1 LIPVEIDPPDHIH
14 YRRIVDPLFGPRRI
28 NQLEASLRSQAVE
41 LVDNMLEKQ
50 EFDFLEEFAVPYPT
64 SAFLRLMGLPADDE
78 HRSQFV
84 QWMDRVIHAKG
95 APPADMAAQD
105 AIRAEAGAEIY
116 GLFAKMLDER
126 SAKRGED
133 IVSILLDA
141 RFAGDRELTPL
152 EILNFCFLLFIAG
165 LDTVTSALGFGF
177 MRLAG
182 RPDLQDRL
190 VSDRSLIPNAVEELL
205 RYDSAVHPSRTVMRP
220 CTIRGVEFQPG
231 DRVTFPIASADR
243 DEEVFE
249 QADELVLDRH
259 PNHHLAFGA
268 GNHRCLGSHLARL
281 ELRIAYE
288 EIFRRIPRFSVPDG
302 ANIHFHGGGVKGL
315 DNLPLRIG

>member
-1 LIPVEIDPPDHIH
+1 MV
-14 YRRIVDPLFGPRRI
+14 
-28 NQLEASLRSQAVE
+28 
-41 LVDNMLEKQ
+41 EKQ

-64 SAFLRLMGLPADDE
+64 SAFLRLMGLPTDDT

-95 APPADMAAQD
+95 AAPGDMAAQD
-105 AIRAEAGAEIY
+105 AVRAEAGAEIY

-126 SAKRGED
+126 SNQRGDD

-141 RFAGDRELTPL
+141 RFASDRELTPF

-177 MRLAG
+177 MRLAA

-190 VSDRSLIPNAVEELL
+190 ASDSTLIPNAVEELL
-205 RYDSAVHPSRTVMRP
+205 RYDSAVHPSRTVTRS
-220 CTIRGVEFQPG
+220 CSIRGIDLQPG

-259 PNHHLAFGA
+259 PNNHLAFGA

-288 EIFRRIPRFSVPDG
+288 EIFRRIPRFSIPDG
-302 ANIHFHGGGVKGL
+302 AKIHFHGGGVKGL